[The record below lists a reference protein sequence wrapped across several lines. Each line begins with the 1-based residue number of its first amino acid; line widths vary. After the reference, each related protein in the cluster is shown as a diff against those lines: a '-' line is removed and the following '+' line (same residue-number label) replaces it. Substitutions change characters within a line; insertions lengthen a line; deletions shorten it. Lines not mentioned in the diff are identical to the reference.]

1 MKYSVKVEDQTFEV
15 EIEDINARPVLAR
28 VGDQVFEILP
38 DNTSAREAPKT
49 ELSARPAV
57 SLLPVGARSQ
67 SMSGNDMVAPLPG
80 TVIEVFVK
88 PGDRI
93 ETGQVVLI
101 IEAMKMKNSIRAV
114 RSGTVGQVLVSSGHS
129 VAHKQPLI
137 SFADSGEASW
147 I

>member
-1 MKYSVKVEDQTFEV
+1 MKYSVKIEDQTFVV
-15 EIEDINARPVLAR
+15 EIEDLNARPVLAR
-28 VGDQVFEILP
+28 IGDQVFEVQP
-38 DNTSAREAPKT
+38 ENAPAREKLPAARQSEPAP
-49 ELSARPAV
+49 LPA
-57 SLLPVGARSQ
+57 GARGQ
-67 SMSGNDMVAPLPG
+67 GMNGNQMVAPLPG

-93 ETGQVVLI
+93 ESGQVVLI

-114 RSGTVGQVLVSSGHS
+114 RAGTVGQVLVGSGQS
-129 VAHKQPLI
+129 VAHKQPLL

>member
-1 MKYSVKVEDQTFEV
+1 MRYSVKIEDQTFTV

-28 VGDQVFEILP
+28 VGDQVFEVQP
-38 DNTSAREAPKT
+38 EGGGVTEAPKRAEVKT
-49 ELSARPAV
+49 AALPA
-57 SLLPVGARSQ
+57 GARSQ
-67 SMSGNDMVAPLPG
+67 AMSGSSMLAPLPG

-88 PGDRI
+88 PGDQI
-93 ETGQVVLI
+93 ESGQVVLI

-114 RSGTVGQVLVSSGHS
+114 RGGTVGQVLVSSGQS
-129 VAHKQPLI
+129 VAHKQPLL

>member
-1 MKYSVKVEDQTFEV
+1 MKYSVKIEDQTFEV
-15 EIEDINARPVLAR
+15 EIDDINARPVLAR

-38 DNTSAREAPKT
+38 DNTSARQAPQT
-49 ELSARPAV
+49 EPKARPAA
-57 SLLPVGARSQ
+57 SLPVGARSQ

-114 RSGTVGQVLVSSGHS
+114 RSGTVGQVLVSSGQS
-129 VAHKQPLI
+129 VAHKQSLI